1 MENLDQVTTHLPN
14 GMTVTMLKHVDP
26 GIQRDLDVYLSRL
39 AGKDGADP
47 ANREHRIQ
55 AGGIFLVQKLIVRV
69 ETPNKTY
76 KAPIGMRLL
85 RTIEGPSWSELVRI
99 VNKNNEEVLKP

>member
-14 GMTVTMLKHVDP
+14 GMTVTMRKYVDP
-26 GIQRDLDVYLSRL
+26 GLQRDLDVYLSRL
-39 AGKDGADP
+39 NAKDGSDP

-55 AGGIFLVQKLIVRV
+55 AGEIYLVQKLLVKV
-69 ETPNKTY
+69 ETANKTY
-76 KAPIGMRLL
+76 TAPIGMRLL

-99 VNKNNEEVLKP
+99 VNKNNEEAPKP